1 MLKKRPRKDP
11 MQEKVDRALSSAE
24 DIIYICTA
32 VVLVVAASALLIFST
47 SEVIA
52 DFHNNPISRSI
63 SQLLDGLLLV
73 LMLVEILHTVGIFLK
88 KRKLVIEP
96 FLAVGIIA
104 AIRRVLIITAEQ
116 VHPTPEHAAAFRM
129 TMLELG
135 LLAAMILSFVF
146 CIFLLRRHGRDEPV
160 EMEE

>member
-1 MLKKRPRKDP
+1 
-11 MQEKVDRALSSAE
+11 MQERVEKSLSSAE
-24 DIIYICTA
+24 DMIYIATA
-32 VVLVVAASALLIFST
+32 VVLIVAAITLLAFSVFNFF
-47 SEVIA
+47 EGFNGHIGQQ
-52 DFHNNPISRSI
+52 I

-116 VHPTPEHAAAFRM
+116 VNPTPEHAAVFRM

>member
-1 MLKKRPRKDP
+1 MS
-11 MQEKVDRALSSAE
+11 EKARNALNQAE
-24 DIIYICTA
+24 DLIYVATA
-32 VVLVVAASALLIFST
+32 VVLIGAALVLLGFST
-47 SEVIA
+47 WEFATSFGA
-52 DFHNNPISRSI
+52 NLTQTISR
-63 SQLLDGLLLV
+63 LLDGLLLV
-73 LMLVEILHTVGIFLK
+73 LMIVEILHTVGVYLK

-116 VHPTPEHAAAFRM
+116 VHPSPEHAAAFYM

-135 LLAAMILSFVF
+135 ILAAMILAFVF

>member
-1 MLKKRPRKDP
+1 
-11 MQEKVDRALSSAE
+11 MQERVEKALSSAE
-24 DIIYICTA
+24 DTIYIATA
-32 VVLVVAASALLIFST
+32 VVLIVAAVTLLVFSVFT
-47 SEVIA
+47 FFDGFSG
-52 DFHNNPISRSI
+52 HISKRISI
-63 SQLLDGLLLV
+63 LLDGLLLV

-135 LLAAMILSFVF
+135 LLAAMVLSFVF

>member
-1 MLKKRPRKDP
+1 
-11 MQEKVDRALSSAE
+11 MQERVEKTLSSAE
-24 DIIYICTA
+24 DMIYIATA
-32 VVLVVAASALLIFST
+32 VVLIVAAVTLLVFSVFNFF
-47 SEVIA
+47 EGFNGHIGQQ
-52 DFHNNPISRSI
+52 I

>member
-1 MLKKRPRKDP
+1 
-11 MQEKVDRALSSAE
+11 MQERVEKSLSSAE
-24 DIIYICTA
+24 DMIYIATA
-32 VVLVVAASALLIFST
+32 VVLIVAAITLLAFSVFNFF
-47 SEVIA
+47 EGFNGHIGQQ
-52 DFHNNPISRSI
+52 I

>member
-1 MLKKRPRKDP
+1 M
-11 MQEKVDRALSSAE
+11 
-24 DIIYICTA
+24 
-32 VVLVVAASALLIFST
+32 
-47 SEVIA
+47 
-52 DFHNNPISRSI
+52 DFIDNFNGDVSKNI

-88 KRKLVIEP
+88 KRKLVIET

-104 AIRRVLIITAEQ
+104 AIRRVLVITAEQ

-135 LLAAMILSFVF
+135 LLAAMILCFVS
-146 CIFLLRRHGRDEPV
+146 CIFLLRRHGRDAPV

>member
-1 MLKKRPRKDP
+1 
-11 MQEKVDRALSSAE
+11 MQEKVEKALSSAE

-32 VVLVVAASALLIFST
+32 LALIAAASTLLVFST
-47 SEVIA
+47 GEFFASFESASIGK
-52 DFHNNPISRSI
+52 NISR
-63 SQLLDGLLLV
+63 LLDGLLLV

-104 AIRRVLIITAEQ
+104 AIRRVLVITAEQ
-116 VHPTPEHAAAFRM
+116 VHPTPEHAPAFRM

>member
-1 MLKKRPRKDP
+1 
-11 MQEKVDRALSSAE
+11 MQERIEKTLSSAE

-32 VVLVVAASALLIFST
+32 VVLVMAASTLLIFT
-47 SEVIA
+47 A
-52 DFHNNPISRSI
+52 FDFYENFNGDISKNI
-63 SQLLDGLLLV
+63 SHLLDGLLLV

-104 AIRRVLIITAEQ
+104 AIRRVLVITAEQ

-135 LLAAMILSFVF
+135 LLAAMILCFVF
-146 CIFLLRRHGRDEPV
+146 CIFLLRRYGRDVPV

>member
-1 MLKKRPRKDP
+1 MH
-11 MQEKVDRALSSAE
+11 EKVENALSSAE

-32 VVLVVAASALLIFST
+32 LVLIAAAITLLIFST
-47 SEVIA
+47 VNFVSSLSENIGKS
-52 DFHNNPISRSI
+52 ISR
-63 SQLLDGLLLV
+63 LLDGLLLV

-96 FLAVGIIA
+96 FLAIGIIA
-104 AIRRVLIITAEQ
+104 AIRRVLVITAEQ

-129 TMLELG
+129 TILELG
-135 LLAAMILSFVF
+135 LLAGMILSFVF

-160 EMEE
+160 EMEG

>member
-1 MLKKRPRKDP
+1 
-11 MQEKVDRALSSAE
+11 MQEKVDKTLSSAE

-32 VVLVVAASALLIFST
+32 LVLIVAAGTLLTFSA
-47 SEVIA
+47 SEFIA
-52 DFHNNPISRSI
+52 DFNNNPIGKNI
-63 SQLLDGLLLV
+63 SHLLDGLLLV

-104 AIRRVLIITAEQ
+104 AIRRVLVITAEQ

>member
-1 MLKKRPRKDP
+1 
-11 MQEKVDRALSSAE
+11 MQQKVDKALSSAE
-24 DIIYICTA
+24 DVIYICTSL
-32 VVLVVAASALLIFST
+32 VLIAAAFTLLIFST
-47 SEVIA
+47 VQFVSSFDE
-52 DFHNNPISRSI
+52 NISRSI
-63 SQLLDGLLLV
+63 GRLLDGLLLV
-73 LMLVEILHTVGIFLK
+73 LMVVEILHTVGIFLK

-104 AIRRVLIITAEQ
+104 AIRRMLIITTEQ

-135 LLAAMILSFVF
+135 LLTTMILSFVF

-160 EMEE
+160 EME

>member
-1 MLKKRPRKDP
+1 
-11 MQEKVDRALSSAE
+11 MQEKAEKTISSAE

-32 VVLVVAASALLIFST
+32 LILIAAAIILLIFS
-47 SEVIA
+47 SV
-52 DFHNNPISRSI
+52 DFVSSFNENISRNI
-63 SQLLDGLLLV
+63 SRLLDGLLLV

-104 AIRRVLIITAEQ
+104 AIRRVLVITAEQ

-135 LLAAMILSFVF
+135 LLTAMILSFVF
-146 CIFLLRRHGRDEPV
+146 CIFLLRRHGRDKAV
-160 EMEE
+160 EME

>member
-1 MLKKRPRKDP
+1 
-11 MQEKVDRALSSAE
+11 MQDKVEKALSSAE
-24 DIIYICTA
+24 DVIYIYTA
-32 VVLVVAASALLIFST
+32 IVLIGAASTLLIFT
-47 SEVIA
+47 TG
-52 DFHNNPISRSI
+52 DFFAGFGSDKVGKNI

-104 AIRRVLIITAEQ
+104 AIRRVLVITAEQ
-116 VHPTPEHAAAFRM
+116 VHPTPDHATAFYM

-146 CIFLLRRHGRDEPV
+146 CIFLLRRHGRDAPV
-160 EMEE
+160 QMED

>member
-1 MLKKRPRKDP
+1 
-11 MQEKVDRALSSAE
+11 MQAKVDQAISSAE

-32 VVLVVAASALLIFST
+32 LVLVVAAATLLIFST
-47 SEVIA
+47 I
-52 DFHNNPISRSI
+52 DFISGFNTVAVGKSISR
-63 SQLLDGLLLV
+63 LLDGLLLV

-104 AIRRVLIITAEQ
+104 AIRRVLVITAEQ

-135 LLAAMILSFVF
+135 LLAAMIFSFVF

>member
-1 MLKKRPRKDP
+1 MSSQIEEPLAKAQDFIYIVTALVLIAAALVLLGFSGYTFITTLGKDP
-11 MQEKVDRALSSAE
+11 
-24 DIIYICTA
+24 TGG
-32 VVLVVAASALLIFST
+32 
-47 SEVIA
+47 
-52 DFHNNPISRSI
+52 ISR
-63 SQLLDGLLLV
+63 LLDNLLLV

-88 KRKLVIEP
+88 TRKLIIEP

-116 VHPTPEHAAAFRM
+116 VHPSAEHAAAFRM

-135 LLAAMILSFVF
+135 LLAGMILAFTL

-160 EMEE
+160 AMEESS